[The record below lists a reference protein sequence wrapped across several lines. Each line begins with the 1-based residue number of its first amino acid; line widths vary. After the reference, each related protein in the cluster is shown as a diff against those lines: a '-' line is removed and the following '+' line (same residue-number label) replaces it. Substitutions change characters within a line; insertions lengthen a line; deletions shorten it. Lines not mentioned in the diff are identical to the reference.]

1 MHGSN
6 YASPFKKWVL
16 KNDVDGWE
24 GWNTIP
30 DKRFEIIS
38 NVTLFRP
45 ILQSA
50 SLQSFG
56 TKLRRC
62 PLVPQ
67 ENHIDQKKSC
77 RVEMLPMCLT
87 NVLTKYKTFHS
98 EKDLPQ
104 SENLFLLL
112 LMKERRLNVC
122 MFQL

>member
-1 MHGSN
+1 MPSN
-6 YASPFKKWVL
+6 HASPFKKWVL

-62 PLVPQ
+62 PTCSTREPYRPK
-67 ENHIDQKKSC
+67 E
-77 RVEMLPMCLT
+77 
-87 NVLTKYKTFHS
+87 VL
-98 EKDLPQ
+98 
-104 SENLFLLL
+104 
-112 LMKERRLNVC
+112 
-122 MFQL
+122 